1 MIDAN
6 VLIARAQ
13 SEGTP
18 IIDGDTAYFIW
29 EGEAAAR
36 LVGDF
41 NDWGNAEPE
50 AVPGQV
56 APGVWQYAVTL
67 PRTAYIEYNF
77 VSPSDPGDRYGDPL
91 AKETVDSGIGH
102 KQHAF
107 AMPEYITTRLT
118 KAKRGVPQGKVTKH
132 RIESDALLVNG
143 KRDLYLYQPPV
154 LDPVPLVVVFDG
166 KDFYRRAALPTIV
179 DNLIAAGRIHPVAL
193 AMLDNKNN
201 ARFIEYGAS
210 DATVKLVRDIVIPTA
225 YDHLNLIEIS
235 HQPGAFGVMGA
246 SMGGLQALYT
256 ALRLPSIFRNV
267 ISFSGAF
274 SHRDWE
280 YVIWDVLICAPADRL
295 RVWLTVGEYDFPGL
309 VISNP
314 LMRDTLEARG
324 VTVEYSEY
332 MAGHNYP
339 AWTNEAHRGLEW
351 LFRL

>member
-36 LVGDF
+36 LIGDF
-41 NDWGNAEPE
+41 NNWGTAKPE
-50 AVPGQV
+50 IVPGQI
-56 APGVWQYAVTL
+56 APGVWQYALTL

-77 VSPSDPGDRYGDPL
+77 VSPSDVEDRYGNPL
-91 AKETVDSGIGH
+91 ATSTVDSGIGH

-118 KAKRGVPQGKVTKH
+118 KAKRGVPQGKVSKH
-132 RIESDALLVNG
+132 RIESDDLLVGG

-154 LDPVPLVVVFDG
+154 LDPVPLIVVFDG
-166 KDFYRRAALPTIV
+166 KDFYRRAALPVIV

-193 AMLDNKNN
+193 AMIDNKSS

-210 DATVKLVRDIVIPTA
+210 DATVRLVRDVVTPAA
-225 YDHLNLIEIS
+225 YEHLNLIDINA
-235 HQPGAFGVMGA
+235 HPGSFAVMGA

-256 ALRLPSIFRNV
+256 ALRLPSIFRGV

-274 SHRDWE
+274 NRRDWA
-280 YVIWDVLICAPADRL
+280 YVIWDLLLCAPVDGL

-309 VISNP
+309 AASNP

-324 VTVEYSEY
+324 VSVAYSEY

-339 AWTNEAHRGLEW
+339 AWASEAHHGLEW
-351 LFRL
+351 LLRL